1 MRKSILW
8 LIIGILLLLPIGAMA
23 VVVND
28 NPQISIPDPATL
40 LMMGCGVI
48 GLRVLRKSLK

>member
-1 MRKSILW
+1 MGKAILW

-23 VVVND
+23 VVASED
-28 NPQISIPDPATL
+28 SQISIQEPATL
-40 LMMGCGVI
+40 ILMGCGVI

>member
-8 LIIGILLLLPIGAMA
+8 LITGILLLLPIGAMA
-23 VVVND
+23 VVVNE
-28 NPQISIPDPATL
+28 NSRISIPETATL

-48 GLRVLRKSLK
+48 GLRILRKSLK

>member
-8 LIIGILLLLPIGAMA
+8 LITGILLFLPIGAMA
-23 VVVND
+23 VVVNE
-28 NPQISIPDPATL
+28 NSQIPITEPATL

>member
-8 LIIGILLLLPIGAMA
+8 LITGILLLLPIGAMA
-23 VVVND
+23 VVVNE
-28 NPQISIPDPATL
+28 NSKISIPETATL

>member
-8 LIIGILLLLPIGAMA
+8 LITGILLLLPIGAMA
-23 VVVND
+23 VVVNE
-28 NPQISIPDPATL
+28 NSQISIPEPATL